1 MYIYGMNINVTWLL
15 TGYEKLLVM
24 NMTDN
29 KPDVF
34 YYLQYKII
42 ICISDI
48 IIHMVWLTLL

>member
-1 MYIYGMNINVTWLL
+1 MNINVTWLL